1 VRVLLVS
8 ANTER
13 INLPTL
19 PLGLAMVGAAARA
32 AGHEV
37 ALLDLRREPDP
48 AAATRRAIETLRP
61 DAIGISI
68 RNIDDQ
74 CMESPR
80 FLLDQATDLVA
91 TCRAATSSPVVL
103 GGAGYSIFP
112 AAALAY
118 LGADFGV
125 CGEGEATF
133 PALLARL
140 GRGEEPE
147 SLPGI
152 YAARRGGGGAV
163 AAATDLDAFPAPCG
177 DLWPTANPAEPDLWI
192 PVQSRRG
199 CPLDCSYCSTAS
211 IEGRAV
217 RARDPHRVAEQIA
230 SLARAGYRRFYF
242 VDNTFNRPLAYAL
255 ALCRA
260 IAAQRLDIAWR
271 CILYPQD
278 APEGLVRVMAEA
290 GCVEVGLGFES
301 GSPPILRAMNKRYVP
316 AEVREISDR
325 LASHGIRR
333 MGFLLLGGP
342 GETQETVEESLAFA
356 ASLHL
361 EQLKVTAGI
370 RIYPGTPLA
379 CVAIREGVIGTGDD
393 LLFPRFYLTPGL
405 RLPSLA
411 APPATP

>member
-1 VRVLLVS
+1 MKILLIS

-13 INLPTL
+13 INLPTR

-37 ALLDLRREPDP
+37 VLLDLRREPDTAV
-48 AAATRRAIETLRP
+48 AARRAIEAHRP

-74 CMESPR
+74 CMENPR

-91 TCRAATSSPVVL
+91 TCRAATSAPLVV

-112 AAALAY
+112 IAALAH
-118 LGADFGV
+118 LNADFGI
-125 CGEGEATF
+125 CGEGEAAF

-140 GRGEEPE
+140 GRGENPAG
-147 SLPGI
+147 LPGV
-152 YAARRGGGGAV
+152 YVAQRGGGTAPRP
-163 AAATDLDAFPAPCG
+163 AIDLDGFPAPSG
-177 DLWPTANPAEPDLWI
+177 DLWPTANPAEPNLWI

-199 CPLDCSYCSTAS
+199 CGLDCSYCSTPS

-217 RARDPHRVAEQIA
+217 RARDPRRVAEEVGG
-230 SLARAGYRRFYF
+230 LARGGFRRFYF

-260 IAAQRLDIAWR
+260 LIAQRLDIAWR
-271 CILYPQD
+271 CILYPHD

-301 GSPPILRAMNKRYVP
+301 GSLPILRAMNKQYLP
-316 AEVREISDR
+316 GEVREISDR
-325 LASHGIRR
+325 LAAHGIRR

-342 GETQETVEESLAFA
+342 GETQETAEESLAFA
-356 ASLHL
+356 AWLRL
-361 EQLKVTAGI
+361 DQLKITTGI

-379 CVAIREGVIGTGDD
+379 CLAIREGVIGAEDD

-405 RLPSLA
+405 RLPSPA
-411 APPATP
+411 AQPETA